1 MTKRKYII
9 HGWLYMLLLQ
19 WIIGWVWFF
28 IVYKNYDNLT
38 KSESIKENY
47 KPTVTINN
55 NHFVANSNTGE
66 NIWGNNNSWEISY
79 TGLIWT
85 FQISYK
91 KIWSSYSKKD
101 ISYREINL
109 NPTVHDAID
118 ILIQQASSITRDKKT
133 VNYSIKEAQKDN
145 FLQTIND
152 LNFLTKYTK
161 NSLLNNPT
169 YNPRSKLDQALQDS
183 NPKNIVQYLQ
193 WLESNFMKEFFSR
206 NEKIWWDN
214 TLLKS
219 DKFAYIYNQLHVDND
234 NKYRDHINLAAN
246 IFNLNPNLIKAC
258 IFVEQLR
265 AFYTFKWLF
274 KSIAQT
280 NTYLTIMSKQSFWI
294 GGMKLETAEKLEQR
308 LSINKPEIYQK
319 YFSYDNKNN
328 ISQQRLERLM
338 DSKTYYYQ
346 ILYTAW
352 VLYEYISGRQQAW
365 YNLNNQP
372 WLIATM
378 YNIWYSAPHS
388 NADIWWSFMNIE
400 WEKYSFW
407 WLSMLIYYYLEIYG

>member
-28 IVYKNYDNLT
+28 IIYKNYDNLT

-55 NHFVANSNTGE
+55 NHSVANVNT
-66 NIWGNNNSWEISY
+66 WDNNTSWEINY
-79 TGLIWT
+79 TGLLWT
-85 FQISYK
+85 FQINHK
-91 KIWSSYSKKD
+91 KIWSSYYQKD
-101 ISYREINL
+101 INYREIKL
-109 NPTVHDAID
+109 NPAVHDAID
-118 ILIQQASSITRDKKT
+118 ILTQQSASLTRDKKT
-133 VNYSIKEAQKDN
+133 VNYSIKEAQNDN

-161 NSLLNNPT
+161 NSLLNNPN
-169 YNPRSKLDQALQDS
+169 YNPRSKLDQALQDN

-193 WLESNFMKEFFSR
+193 WLESIFTKEFFSR
-206 NEKIWWDN
+206 NEKTWWDN
-214 TLLKS
+214 ALLKS
-219 DKFAYIYNQLHVDND
+219 DKFAYIYNQLHVDTD

-246 IFNLNPNLIKAC
+246 IFNLNPNLIKSC

-274 KSIAQT
+274 KSVAQT

-294 GGMKLETAEKLEQR
+294 GGMKLETAERLEKR
-308 LSINKPEIYQK
+308 LYINKPELYKK
-319 YFSYDNKNN
+319 YFSYDNQNN
-328 ISQQRLERLM
+328 ISQQRLARLM

-365 YNLNNQP
+365 YNLKNQP

-378 YNIWYSAPHS
+378 YNIWYSEPHS